1 MERNHHLS
9 LKSANYPAILLTD
22 NERFIFATKKKF
34 LFLQLNDEKLRLT
47 CRIKKLIKTKM
58 NKPLVMKKVFLTFT
72 IMFFTST
79 LTCVAQN
86 TTLKGKI
93 IDEGNNEPLA
103 FASVALIKDDSIL
116 VSSAMADADGLF
128 TLSATPDTYKLK
140 ISFIGYKDVYKELH
154 LMDKEIDAGIILI
167 EKDAHELQE
176 VVVKSQLPKTKLEG
190 DAIVTN
196 IVGSVLEHAGNANDV
211 LAKVPGMISING
223 ELQVLGRGTPIYY
236 INGRKVTDESELRNL
251 MSEEIK
257 SIDVVSNPGAI
268 YGGDVRC
275 VVRIKTIKRQG
286 EGLSFALTSQAK
298 KYTTCR
304 YADPSWT
311 VLDVNYR
318 VKNWDF
324 FGKFVYWAQHGFQVS
339 DMYGEMH
346 LKQDG
351 RLTEKIQAGD
361 LHAQAYMGGLQ
372 EIIGANWQINE
383 NHSLGFKVEQG
394 NNLFTDNNLTMT
406 TDYIVDGVQ
415 EDHLYSVSRA
425 KSPVSNQTTG
435 NIYYDGNFN
444 KLNVNFNADF
454 LIGNTKNENKIKEE
468 SWTEP
473 RQLVSNSKARS
484 DMYAAKLILSY
495 PIWKGM
501 LQFGSEEI
509 YFIGKETY
517 SINFDGIPASD
528 GKDEENTIAGFAQYA
543 MNLPFG
549 QLTTG
554 IRYEHVDFSFRD
566 YINPKNNLNRKQDDW
581 FPSISFATK
590 IGKVNLLASYTGK
603 TNRPQLHNLSS
614 EISYDNR
621 YTYQCGD
628 PKLLSEKR
636 HTASLQASWKW
647 LSFSSAFETVD
658 NAIEQWAL
666 PYDYDDGIVL
676 IKYSNLDATY
686 SMFNMFL
693 NASPSFGV
701 WYPRYTIGFQKPHL
715 HMNVLDPRE
724 ATGERIVTRDEPMYI
739 LQANNAFRFKHNWQ
753 IEVNYQYMSTCSQG
767 IANITKPKHD
777 LEVAVQKSFLKDDA
791 LTFKLSYTDILNTYY
806 HIATDFGSYQIRQ
819 SLDRRSPG
827 IVLRASYRFNSAKS
841 KYKGTGAGQSVKER
855 M

>member
-1 MERNHHLS
+1 
-9 LKSANYPAILLTD
+9 
-22 NERFIFATKKKF
+22 
-34 LFLQLNDEKLRLT
+34 
-47 CRIKKLIKTKM
+47 
-58 NKPLVMKKVFLTFT
+58 MKKVLRLFMLMLFAGITT
-72 IMFFTST
+72 CSAQST
-79 LTCVAQN
+79 A
-86 TTLKGKI
+86 LKGKV
-93 IDEGNNEPLA
+93 IDKTRNEPLA
-103 FASVALIKDDSIL
+103 FASVALMKNDSIL

-128 TLSATPDTYKLK
+128 ALSAAPGIYKLK
-140 ISFIGYKDVYKELH
+140 ISFIGYKDINKELQFTG
-154 LMDKEIDAGIILI
+154 KEIDAGIIYI
-167 EKDAHELQE
+167 EESVNELQE
-176 VVVKSQLPKTKLEG
+176 VVVKSQLPKTQLKG

-211 LAKVPGMISING
+211 LSKVPGMISING
-223 ELQVLGRGTPIYY
+223 ALEVLGRGTPIYY
-236 INGRKVTDESELRNL
+236 INGRKITDDSELRNL

-304 YADPSWT
+304 YMDPSWS

-318 VKNWDF
+318 IKGWDF
-324 FGKFVYWAQHGFQVS
+324 FGKFVYWAQHSFQIS
-339 DMYGEMH
+339 DIYGEMH
-346 LKQDG
+346 LKQNG

-361 LHAQAYMGGLQ
+361 LYAQAYMGGLQ
-372 EIIGANWQINE
+372 EVIGANWQINE

-394 NNLFTDNNLTMT
+394 NNIFTDNDLTMT

-425 KSPVSNQTTG
+425 KSPVCNQTMG

-454 LIGNTKNENKIKEE
+454 LIGNTKSENNIKEE

-473 RQLVSNSKARS
+473 RQLVSNSKAIG

-495 PIWKGM
+495 PIWKGT
-501 LQFGSEEI
+501 LQFGSEET

-517 SINFDGIPASD
+517 SINFEGIPASD

-543 MNLPFG
+543 TNLPFG
-549 QLTTG
+549 QLTAG

-603 TNRPQLHNLSS
+603 TRRPQLHNLSS
-614 EISYDNR
+614 EVSYDNR

-647 LSFSSAFETVD
+647 LTFSSTFESVD
-658 NAIEQWAL
+658 NTIEQWAL

-686 SMFNMFL
+686 SNLSMHL
-693 NASPSFGV
+693 NASPSFGI

-715 HMNVLDPRE
+715 HMTVLDPRE
-724 ATGERIVTRDEPMYI
+724 ATGERIVTRDEPMYL

-753 IEVNYQYMSTCSQG
+753 VEVNYQYMSTCSQG
-767 IANITKPKHD
+767 IANITKPRND
-777 LEVAVQKSFLKDDA
+777 LEVSVQKSFLKDDA
-791 LTFKLSYTDILNTYY
+791 LTFKLSYTDILNSYTRGE
-806 HIATDFGSYQIRQ
+806 TDFGSYKIHQTM
-819 SLDRRSPG
+819 DRRSPG